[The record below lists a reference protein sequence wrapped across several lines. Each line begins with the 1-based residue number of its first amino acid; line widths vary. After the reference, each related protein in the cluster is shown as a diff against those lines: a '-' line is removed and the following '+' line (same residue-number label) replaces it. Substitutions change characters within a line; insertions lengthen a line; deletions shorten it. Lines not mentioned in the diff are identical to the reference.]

1 MRKLN
6 DMLMRAASSHIQIH
20 EDKVAYASAHHK
32 QMKNLMGAEIFVP
45 GVKDGELQRIDHAAH
60 RIENAA
66 REKPQE
72 SAS

>member
-1 MRKLN
+1 
-6 DMLMRAASSHIQIH
+6 MLMRAASGHIKIH

-32 QMKNLMGAEIFVP
+32 QMENLMRTEIFVP
-45 GVKDGELQRIDHAAH
+45 GVKDGELQRINHAAH

-66 REKPQE
+66 CEKPEE